1 MRHRGPMRFHWRLAR
16 VLLGPVFR
24 FVLGVRVRGLE
35 HVPLKGSVI
44 LAPNH
49 RSSWDPPM
57 VGYAA
62 PREVFFLAKREL
74 FDSPTPWGRLFSWV
88 IRTWNAL
95 PVDRASGGVAAL
107 RRSLKLLQA
116 GNAVTIFPEGT
127 RNRTRYPLLPLQR
140 GVVFLAYKA
149 NVPVVPVWL
158 VNMKAPLWKWIFRVA
173 PPEVRF
179 GPPLRVEPGEDVDS
193 FVVRLAG
200 AMIALADPEDR
211 KKFEEAKQKGYYPF
225 IDGFEAKTNKTKT
238 KQEV

>member
-1 MRHRGPMRFHWRLAR
+1 MSAHWRLAV
-16 VLLGPVFR
+16 VLLGPIFR
-24 FVLGVRVRGLE
+24 FVLGVKVRGRE
-35 HVPLKGSVI
+35 HVPREGSVI

-57 VGYAA
+57 VGYAS
-62 PREVFFLAKREL
+62 PREIFFLAKREL
-74 FDSPTPWGRLFSWV
+74 FDSPTPWGRLFAWV

-107 RRSLKLLQA
+107 RRSLKLLQS
-116 GNAVTIFPEGT
+116 GKVVTIFPEGT

-158 VNMKAPLWKWIFRVA
+158 VNMKAPLWKWILRIA
-173 PPEVRF
+173 RPEVRF
-179 GPPLRVEPGEDVDS
+179 GPPLRVEPGEDVDA
-193 FVVRLAG
+193 FVARLAL
-200 AMIALADPEDR
+200 AMIALADPEER
-211 KKFEEAKQKGYYPF
+211 ARFEEARKKGYYPF
-225 IDGFEAKTNKTKT
+225 LDALKTKKLTKT